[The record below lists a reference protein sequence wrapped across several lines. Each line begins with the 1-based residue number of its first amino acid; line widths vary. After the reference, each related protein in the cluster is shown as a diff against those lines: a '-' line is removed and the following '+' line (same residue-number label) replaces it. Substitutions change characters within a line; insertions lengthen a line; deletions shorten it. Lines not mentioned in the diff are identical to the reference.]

1 MKLRDVTKETLRDV
15 SVKQCYEWVRTG
27 AWGKLNYTNW
37 LAAKGVNSERDIYFG
52 STLIHTANAQL
63 SYEWIKT
70 GRWNLRLF
78 VNWLNRKFFWE
89 L

>member
-1 MKLRDVTKETLRDV
+1 MKLCDVTKETLRDV

-27 AWGKLNYTNW
+27 AWNKRNYTNW
-37 LAAKGVNSERDIYFG
+37 LAAKGVNSDRDFYID

-63 SYEWIKT
+63 SYEWINT

-78 VNWLNRKFFWE
+78 VNWLNRKFF
-89 L
+89 